1 MALFLKQAKFKNG
14 KIYLS
19 IVDGYWKDGKVK
31 QKVYQKLGY
40 LDDLKKQ
47 YSDPIAYY
55 KSYVEE
61 LKKEFMTKITTTFDT
76 TKDNDFDDDTFNI
89 GYTYLKKIFQ
99 ELNIS
104 NILKNKQYSTDIEY
118 SLPKACELLTYSRI
132 LNPGSI
138 KYTYEHKNDFFE
150 PFDLSLDDLYRSLK
164 PLLNCK
170 EDIFKTIWENT
181 KDTYNRDASTS
192 YYDCTN
198 YYFEIEYDDEDTL
211 NDKGEIIKKG
221 LRKRGPE
228 KNHRPDPIVEMGLLL
243 DKQGFPISYNL
254 FSGNTSEKETL
265 VPEIDNIKRRHNIN
279 KVIVVADRGL
289 NCSDNMIKLAGIDLD
304 KENRD
309 GYIYGQSV
317 RGADQEF
324 KNWILSDNYKTDKII
339 DDEGNEIIFKHKS
352 RIYPKKMYITRDD
365 KGLTKSGNKK
375 KQTILVDQKQMVYY
389 SQKYADIQ
397 KRDRQMVI
405 EKAKD
410 LIKNPGAYTKATSY
424 GAAGYINNIKF
435 DKETGVVS
443 NGTELTLNEEKINE
457 DAKYD
462 GYYSIVT
469 SEEKLSDLELRNI
482 YRGLAKIEETFKITK
497 SEFNAR
503 PINVRLEDH
512 IDAHFLICF
521 ISLVIIRIL
530 QNKSN
535 EKYSIK
541 NLLEKMKNFK
551 CTHETGNLYKFI
563 GYKPEIQY
571 LNRKFELNMDKKYDT
586 RENIKKF
593 LKDKIYLVSMLH
605 YLLPHYHQLFYIF
618 HYLLTS
624 IHHSIFQL
632 ILNLFHYQNHHNL

>member
-1 MALFLKQAKFKNG
+1 MSLFLKTAKYKNG
-14 KIYLS
+14 KTYLS
-19 IVDGYWKDGKVK
+19 IVDGYRVDGKVK
-31 QKVYQKLGY
+31 QKVYKKIGY
-40 LDDLKKQ
+40 LEDLEKQFDDPISHFKKEVEILKKQ
-47 YSDPIAYY
+47 FIS
-55 KSYVEE
+55 
-61 LKKEFMTKITTTFDT
+61 KITTTFDINQ
-76 TKDNDFDDDTFNI
+76 DNTFEDDTFNI
-89 GYTYLKKIFQ
+89 GYAYLKAIFK
-99 ELNIS
+99 ELDINS
-104 NILKNKQYSTDIEY
+104 VLKNKQYSSNIKY
-118 SLPKACELLTYSRI
+118 SLSRACELLTYSRI
-132 LNPGSI
+132 LDPGSI
-138 KYTYEHKNDFFE
+138 KYTYEHKNQFFE
-150 PFDLSLDDLYRSLK
+150 PFDLSLDDLYRCLN
-164 PLLNCK
+164 PLLDCK
-170 EDIFKTIWENT
+170 EDIFKTIWKNT
-181 KDTYNRDASTS
+181 KEEYHRDASTS

-198 YYFEIEYDDEDTL
+198 YYFEIEYDDEDIK
-211 NDKGEIIKKG
+211 NEDGEIIKKG

-265 VPEIDNIKRRHNIN
+265 IPEIHNIKRRHNID

-289 NCSDNMIKLAGIDLD
+289 NCSDNMIKMAGIDLD

-309 GYIYGQSV
+309 GYVYGQSV

-324 KNWILSDNYKTDKII
+324 KNWILSGDYKIDKII

-375 KQTILVDQKQMVYY
+375 KQSITVDQKQMVYY
-389 SQKYADIQ
+389 SQKYADKQ

-410 LIKNPGAYTKATSY
+410 LIKNPGAYTRATSY

-443 NGTELTLNEEKINE
+443 NGSELSLNIEKITE
-457 DAKYD
+457 DEKLD

-469 SEEKLSDLELRNI
+469 SEENLSDLELRNI
-482 YRGLAKIEETFKITK
+482 YKGLSKIEETFKITK

-512 IDAHFLICF
+512 IEAHFLICF
-521 ISLVIIRIL
+521 IALVIIRIL
-530 QNKSN
+530 QDKINNK
-535 EKYSIK
+535 YTIK
-541 NLLEKMKNFK
+541 NLLENMKNFK

-571 LNRKFELNMDKKYDT
+571 LNRKFGLNMDKKYDT
-586 RENIKKF
+586 RENIKKI
-593 LKDKIYLVSMLH
+593 LKY
-605 YLLPHYHQLFYIF
+605 
-618 HYLLTS
+618 
-624 IHHSIFQL
+624 
-632 ILNLFHYQNHHNL
+632 

>member
-1 MALFLKQAKFKNG
+1 MSLFLKTAKYKNG
-14 KIYLS
+14 KTYLS
-19 IVDGYWKDGKVK
+19 IVDGYRVDGKVK
-31 QKVYQKLGY
+31 QKVYKKIGY
-40 LDDLKKQ
+40 LEDLEKQFDDLISHFRQEVEILKKQ
-47 YSDPIAYY
+47 FIS
-55 KSYVEE
+55 
-61 LKKEFMTKITTTFDT
+61 KITTTFDINQ
-76 TKDNDFDDDTFNI
+76 DNTFEDDTFNI
-89 GYTYLKKIFQ
+89 GYAYLKTIFK
-99 ELNIS
+99 ELDINS
-104 NILKNKQYSTDIEY
+104 VLKNKQYSSNIEY
-118 SLPKACELLTYSRI
+118 SLSKACELLTYSRI
-132 LNPGSI
+132 LDPGSI
-138 KYTYEHKNDFFE
+138 KYTYEHKNQFFE
-150 PFDLSLDDLYRSLK
+150 PFDLSLDDLYRCLN
-164 PLLNCK
+164 PLLDCK

-181 KDTYNRDASTS
+181 KEEYHRDASTS

-198 YYFEIEYDDEDTL
+198 YYFEIEYDDEDIK
-211 NDKGEIIKKG
+211 NEDGEIIKKG

-265 VPEIDNIKRRHNIN
+265 IPEIHNIKRRHNID

-289 NCSDNMIKLAGIDLD
+289 NCSDNMIKMAGIDLD

-324 KNWILSDNYKTDKII
+324 KNWILSGDYKIDKII

-375 KQTILVDQKQMVYY
+375 KQSITVDQKQMVYY
-389 SQKYADIQ
+389 SQKYADKQ

-410 LIKNPGAYTKATSY
+410 LIKNPGAYTRATSY

-443 NGTELTLNEEKINE
+443 NGSELSLNIEKITE
-457 DAKYD
+457 DEKLD

-469 SEEKLSDLELRNI
+469 SEENLSDLELRNI
-482 YRGLAKIEETFKITK
+482 YKGLSKIEETFKITK

-512 IDAHFLICF
+512 IEAHFLICF
-521 ISLVIIRIL
+521 IALVIIRIL
-530 QNKSN
+530 QDKINNK
-535 EKYSIK
+535 YTIK
-541 NLLEKMKNFK
+541 NLLENMKNFK

-571 LNRKFELNMDKKYDT
+571 LNRKFGLNMDKKYDT
-586 RENIKKF
+586 RENIKKI
-593 LKDKIYLVSMLH
+593 LKY
-605 YLLPHYHQLFYIF
+605 
-618 HYLLTS
+618 
-624 IHHSIFQL
+624 
-632 ILNLFHYQNHHNL
+632 

>member
-1 MALFLKQAKFKNG
+1 MSLFLKTAKYKNG
-14 KIYLS
+14 KTYLS
-19 IVDGYWKDGKVK
+19 IVDGYRVDGKVK
-31 QKVYQKLGY
+31 QKVYKKIGY
-40 LDDLKKQ
+40 LEDLEKQFDDPISHFKKEVEILKKQ
-47 YSDPIAYY
+47 FIS
-55 KSYVEE
+55 
-61 LKKEFMTKITTTFDT
+61 KITTTFDINQ
-76 TKDNDFDDDTFNI
+76 DNTFEDDTFNI
-89 GYTYLKKIFQ
+89 GYAYLKTIFK
-99 ELNIS
+99 ELDINS
-104 NILKNKQYSTDIEY
+104 VLKNKQYSSNIEY
-118 SLPKACELLTYSRI
+118 SLSKACELLTYSRI
-132 LNPGSI
+132 LDPGSI
-138 KYTYEHKNDFFE
+138 KYTYEHKNQFFE
-150 PFDLSLDDLYRSLK
+150 PFDLSLDDLYRCLN
-164 PLLNCK
+164 PLLDCK

-181 KDTYNRDASTS
+181 KEEYHRDASTS

-198 YYFEIEYDDEDTL
+198 YYFEIEYDDEDIK
-211 NDKGEIIKKG
+211 NEDGEIIKKG

-265 VPEIDNIKRRHNIN
+265 IPEIHNIKRRHNID

-289 NCSDNMIKLAGIDLD
+289 NCSDNMIKMAGIDLD

-309 GYIYGQSV
+309 GYVYGQSV

-324 KNWILSDNYKTDKII
+324 KNWILSGDYKIDKII

-375 KQTILVDQKQMVYY
+375 KQSITVDQKQMVYY
-389 SQKYADIQ
+389 SQKYADKQ

-410 LIKNPGAYTKATSY
+410 LIKNPGAYTRATSY

-435 DKETGVVS
+435 DKETGVVA
-443 NGTELTLNEEKINE
+443 NGSELSLNIEKITE
-457 DAKYD
+457 DEKLD

-469 SEEKLSDLELRNI
+469 SEENLSDLELRNI
-482 YRGLAKIEETFKITK
+482 YKGLSKIEETFKITK

-512 IDAHFLICF
+512 IEAHFLICF
-521 ISLVIIRIL
+521 IALVIIRIL
-530 QNKSN
+530 QDKINNK
-535 EKYSIK
+535 YTIK
-541 NLLEKMKNFK
+541 NLLENMKKFK

-571 LNRKFELNMDKKYDT
+571 LNRKFGLNMDKKYDT
-586 RENIKKF
+586 RENIKKI
-593 LKDKIYLVSMLH
+593 LKY
-605 YLLPHYHQLFYIF
+605 
-618 HYLLTS
+618 
-624 IHHSIFQL
+624 
-632 ILNLFHYQNHHNL
+632 

>member
-1 MALFLKQAKFKNG
+1 MSLFLKTAKYKNG
-14 KIYLS
+14 KTYLS
-19 IVDGYWKDGKVK
+19 IVDGYRVDGKVK
-31 QKVYQKLGY
+31 QKVYKKIGY
-40 LDDLKKQ
+40 LEDLEKQFDDPISHFKKEVEILKKQ
-47 YSDPIAYY
+47 FIS
-55 KSYVEE
+55 
-61 LKKEFMTKITTTFDT
+61 KITTTFDINQ
-76 TKDNDFDDDTFNI
+76 DNTFEDDTFNI
-89 GYTYLKKIFQ
+89 GYAYLKTIFK
-99 ELNIS
+99 ELDINS
-104 NILKNKQYSTDIEY
+104 VLKNKQYSSNIEY
-118 SLPKACELLTYSRI
+118 SLSRACELLTYSRI
-132 LNPGSI
+132 LDPGSI
-138 KYTYEHKNDFFE
+138 KYTYEHKNQFFE
-150 PFDLSLDDLYRSLK
+150 PFDLSLDDLYRCLN
-164 PLLNCK
+164 PLLDCK

-181 KDTYNRDASTS
+181 KEEYHRDASTS

-198 YYFEIEYDDEDTL
+198 YYFEIEYDDEDIK
-211 NDKGEIIKKG
+211 NEDGEIIKKG

-265 VPEIDNIKRRHNIN
+265 ISEIHNIKRRHNID

-289 NCSDNMIKLAGIDLD
+289 NCSDNMIKMAGIDLD

-324 KNWILSDNYKTDKII
+324 KNWILSGDYKIDKII
-339 DDEGNEIIFKHKS
+339 DDEGNKIIFKHKS

-375 KQTILVDQKQMVYY
+375 KQSITVDQKQMVYY
-389 SQKYADIQ
+389 SQKYADKQ

-410 LIKNPGAYTKATSY
+410 LIKNPGAYTRATSY

-443 NGTELTLNEEKINE
+443 NGSELSLNIEKITE
-457 DAKYD
+457 DEKLD

-469 SEEKLSDLELRNI
+469 SEENLSDLELRNI
-482 YRGLAKIEETFKITK
+482 YKGLSKIEETFKITK

-512 IDAHFLICF
+512 IEAHFLICF
-521 ISLVIIRIL
+521 IALVIIRIL
-530 QNKSN
+530 QDKINNK
-535 EKYSIK
+535 YTIK
-541 NLLEKMKNFK
+541 NLLENMKNFK

-571 LNRKFELNMDKKYDT
+571 LNRKFGLNMDKKYDT
-586 RENIKKF
+586 RENIKKI
-593 LKDKIYLVSMLH
+593 LKY
-605 YLLPHYHQLFYIF
+605 
-618 HYLLTS
+618 
-624 IHHSIFQL
+624 
-632 ILNLFHYQNHHNL
+632 